1 MIDELLGTRPG
12 AVLDLLVA
20 RRTQSRN
27 GGMENGTRK
36 LALIV
41 EGGGMRGVL
50 SAGSLLALDLL
61 GFRGCFDEIYATSA
75 GAVNAAYFVAEQGRM
90 GITVYFDC
98 INNRRF
104 YNPFRLTKIVDVGYV
119 YDHIVPH
126 VKTLDEGKI
135 RMSATDLFFSLTDV
149 LTGDNVLLNVKECG
163 ETVAKMLKAS
173 SALPILYNRTVL
185 LEGREFVD
193 GGVTCTLPIQ
203 QAVARGCTDVLI
215 LLTKTRGYELPPPNF
230 FDRALL
236 YAMMGYRFPRL
247 MDAYEK
253 MAANTN
259 QARRIAVGDLVLD
272 GVNVATICPN
282 EAELIVQ
289 RTTIERSR
297 LIEGARLL
305 ASKTFRLF
313 GEDAAAT
320 EEVFAEYRR
329 SGTC

>member
-12 AVLDLLVA
+12 AVLDLLMA
-20 RRTQSRN
+20 RRAQSRN
-27 GGMENGTRK
+27 GGVERGTRK

-61 GFRGCFDEIYATSA
+61 GFRYCFDEIYATSA

-90 GITVYFDC
+90 GMTVYFDC

-104 YNPFRLTKIVDVGYV
+104 YNPFRLTKIVDVGFV
-119 YDHIVPH
+119 YDHVVPH
-126 VKTLDEGKI
+126 VKTLDEKRI
-135 RMSATDLFFSLTDV
+135 RTSPTDLFFSLTDV
-149 LTGDNVLLNVKECG
+149 STGDNVLLNVKECG

-185 LEGREFVD
+185 LEGRKFVD

-236 YAMMGYRFPRL
+236 YAMMGHRFPRL

-259 QARRIAVGDLVLD
+259 QARRIAVGDLSLD

-282 EAELIVQ
+282 EAELIVG
-289 RTTIERSR
+289 RTTIERGR

-313 GEDAAAT
+313 GEDAAAAD
-320 EEVFAEYRR
+320 EIFEEYRR
-329 SGTC
+329 SGSC